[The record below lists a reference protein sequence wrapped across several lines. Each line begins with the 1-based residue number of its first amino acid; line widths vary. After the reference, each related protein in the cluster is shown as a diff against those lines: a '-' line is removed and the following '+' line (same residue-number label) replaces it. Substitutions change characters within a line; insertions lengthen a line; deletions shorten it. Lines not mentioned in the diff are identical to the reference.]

1 MYRYHHCSRT
11 TYLWDE
17 WTQRHFTRWLESTW
31 TSRPLR
37 LLKKNGPLKTILL
50 VLRCSPCWKIPR
62 VFDANEQNFA
72 TSQLIFS
79 YSARDP
85 PWRFAIS
92 MQHSEQWNGSASRLP
107 LEDTWHIIYIHIMFH
122 HFSMLILLDPTDMFV
137 FCLHIPLYND
147 IHCYGWGRLLPRSC
161 QGLPISSFFTVS
173 ELFSREIAK
182 RGYTVRSWNL
192 LERFGKT
199 RHGIAGGDW

>member
-1 MYRYHHCSRT
+1 MDLWFVTVLVDVFFNKKRLNTFQSFDSFFFYSILYQSCSLSIPFHHFPGFLDQTLALESMYRYHHCSRT

-50 VLRCSPCWKIPR
+50 VLRCSPRWKIPR

-107 LEDTWHIIYIHIMFH
+107 LEDTWHIIYTYH
-122 HFSMLILLDPTDMFV
+122 V
-137 FCLHIPLYND
+137 
-147 IHCYGWGRLLPRSC
+147 
-161 QGLPISSFFTVS
+161 SSFFDADSTWSNRYVCF
-173 ELFSREIAK
+173 LFTYSI
-182 RGYTVRSWNL
+182 
-192 LERFGKT
+192 
-199 RHGIAGGDW
+199 I